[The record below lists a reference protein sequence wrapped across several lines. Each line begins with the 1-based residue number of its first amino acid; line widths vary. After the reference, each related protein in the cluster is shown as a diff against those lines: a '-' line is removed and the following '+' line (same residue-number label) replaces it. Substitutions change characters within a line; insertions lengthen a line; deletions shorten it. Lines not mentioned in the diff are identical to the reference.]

1 LEDSIQIPVI
11 LRDFQPEDQAAAR
24 ALILAGLA
32 ERWGWLDPQRNPD
45 LEDIARSYDGAVIL
59 VAYLEG
65 RLVGTGALVPRSED
79 EAEIVRMSVASDLR
93 RQGVG
98 GRILAE
104 LLGRARMLGIRRV
117 VLETTATWGDAVDFY
132 LKHGFRITHEKKG
145 DIYMDFLF
153 NYPR

>member
-1 LEDSIQIPVI
+1 MQTFEIS
-11 LRDFQPEDQAAAR
+11 LRNFGPEDQTAVR
-24 ALILAGLA
+24 ELILAGLV

-45 LEDIARSYDGAVIL
+45 LEDIAGSYDGAVFL

-79 EAEIVRMSVASDLR
+79 EAEIARMSVASDLR

-104 LLGRARMLGIRRV
+104 LLHRARALGFRRV
-117 VLETTATWGDAVDFY
+117 VLETTATWRDAVDFY
-132 LKHGFRITHEKKG
+132 LKHGFRVTHEKEG
-145 DIYMDFLF
+145 DMYFVLEL
-153 NYPR
+153 